1 MGRMERKAR
10 SRIASRAFAPRL
22 RSIGLVELAM
32 QFSVRASL
40 EQFTLPHPRGEGQ
53 LKISVAAPAMMAP
66 GATIPVLYVVDGDFL
81 FGMAAEI
88 ARAISSVAAFPAF
101 YVVGIGYDANYLDF
115 LKLRTADLSPPIG
128 AEAVASMGAIG
139 AMIGSDRNG
148 GAEAFLVFLAD
159 TLKPEIAARY
169 PETGG
174 GEQILFGHSLGGL
187 FAAHA
192 LLTRP
197 DAFSSFVVSSPSLW
211 WDGFSIF
218 QKLPAFRERLA
229 SLSPPRVFVDV
240 GGKEQDPPTSVP
252 PGLGVTLEE
261 AQAQIR
267 AARMVDAAKE
277 FADALSEAGVA
288 NLRHIA
294 FAEEDHTSVAP
305 SAMIHGMRFALRHG
319 E

>member
-1 MGRMERKAR
+1 
-10 SRIASRAFAPRL
+10 
-22 RSIGLVELAM
+22 M

-40 EQFTLPHPRGEGQ
+40 EQFSLPHPGGEGQ
-53 LKISVAAPAMMAP
+53 LKISVAAPAMVPP

-88 ARAISSVAAFPAF
+88 ARAISSVAAFPPF
-101 YVVGIGYDANYLDF
+101 YVVGIGYDVSYLDF
-115 LKLRTADLSPPIG
+115 LKLRTADLSPPIS
-128 AEAVASMGAIG
+128 AEAAAAMGSVG

-148 GAEAFLVFLAD
+148 GADAFLAFLAD

-169 PETGG
+169 PATDG

-197 DAFSSFVVSSPSLW
+197 EAFTSFIIGSPSLW
-211 WDGFSIF
+211 WDGFSILE
-218 QKLPAFRERLA
+218 KLPAFTERLSA
-229 SLSPPRVFVDV
+229 LPQQPRIFVGV
-240 GGKEQDPPTSVP
+240 GGREQDPPTSVP

-267 AARMVDAAKE
+267 ASRMVDAAKE
-277 FADALSEAGVA
+277 FADALGEAGVA
-288 NLRHIA
+288 ALRHVA

-305 SAMIHGMRFALRHG
+305 SIIIHGMRFALQQG